1 MGVAGHGKLRR
12 RPSAG
17 RTNAR
22 GDHRSHAAF
31 PRALVSGHRLSALP
45 AASFFIFFVSLVPSL
60 VITAPRRGE
69 PAWHRRERRKRGDAR
84 ALLRVASASRLLAA
98 HHSSQP
104 AEAAAPSMVRGR
116 WARNDDGWFSKEA
129 RGRSQSRGRGDR
141 GGGGADKS
149 DREKEYRKENEK
161 LRKELEET
169 RKRVER
175 QQQAH
180 TARPNAKEGTARD
193 GDWLCT
199 VCNFGTNR
207 HQRQACY
214 RCAAA
219 RSISFLSPA
228 PLVHPGPSG
237 VQAGIPAPTT
247 STSTTAPFTSSPPSS
262 SSLSAST
269 SWAGGG
275 GSIGF
280 GFSSSTGAARP
291 GTFAVPGFAGAPLLG
306 MQPTAPTPSSP
317 QPAPCA
323 KSLKA
328 QLDGLLQTRST
339 VAANPL
345 CAEAVA
351 SIDAQITRVRAD
363 LSQVQPL
370 EVALRGTLGAVSN
383 ARQSLQRAE
392 AKLAKCEQQVV
403 AAVSSYESAAA
414 EAQACR
420 KSLAEAEAATARTAG
435 SHADLR
441 QLFGADPGAAW
452 AAFRL
457 AAEARCIPGVVDS
470 QVLSRAAAAF
480 AEMQAI
486 CALLPAQPPPSDGGG
501 TTAAGSATA
510 ASSPSSNAGPPL
522 TSATSATAPANGGS
536 AAAAAAGAQPSS
548 ASGPGVSPATQSVD
562 PGAVAAASIMAT
574 IERQRSQQS
583 SSKSPSGAAS
593 VPGSGLSVVLQ
604 PSTPEIP
611 SHFEIVAAAALQPTA
626 AATCQ
631 DATLSEQQSQ
641 SGGEGAAVQRQAD
654 DGTSAATEAGGT
666 AQADLNQA
674 QQQAAAST
682 TEARQLLGQ
691 AALAAATPT
700 PAQDHKDEDLAPPVV
715 AGAALGTAPAPADD
729 RQAGGGTARAGITSQ
744 PGDDDM
750 GGGACSGIANK
761 RPAEAVAAGRAIA
774 AKAKAKVSA

>member
-1 MGVAGHGKLRR
+1 
-12 RPSAG
+12 
-17 RTNAR
+17 
-22 GDHRSHAAF
+22 
-31 PRALVSGHRLSALP
+31 
-45 AASFFIFFVSLVPSL
+45 
-60 VITAPRRGE
+60 
-69 PAWHRRERRKRGDAR
+69 
-84 ALLRVASASRLLAA
+84 
-98 HHSSQP
+98 
-104 AEAAAPSMVRGR
+104 MVRGR
-116 WARNDDGWFSKEA
+116 WAGNDDGWFSKET
-129 RGRSQSRGRGDR
+129 RGRSQSRGRGNR
-141 GGGGADKS
+141 WGGGADKS
-149 DREKEYRKENEK
+149 DREREYRKENEK
-161 LRKELEET
+161 LRKELEES
-169 RKRVER
+169 RKRNER
-175 QQQAH
+175 QQQVH
-180 TARPNAKEGTARD
+180 TARPNAKEGTPRD

-219 RSISFLSPA
+219 KSISFISSA
-228 PLVHPGPSG
+228 PLVPPGPSG

-247 STSTTAPFTSSPPSS
+247 SSSTAAGFASSPPSS
-262 SSLSAST
+262 STISAST
-269 SWAGGG
+269 SRTGGG
-275 GSIGF
+275 GGIGF

-291 GTFAVPGFAGAPLLG
+291 GTFVVPGFAGAPLLG
-306 MQPTAPTPSSP
+306 MQPSAPTPSSP

-328 QLDGLLQTRST
+328 QLDGLLQTRGT

-351 SIDAQITRVRAD
+351 SIDAQIARVRAD
-363 LSQVQPL
+363 LSQAQPL

-403 AAVSSYESAAA
+403 AAVASYETAAS

-457 AAEARCIPGVVDS
+457 AAEARCIPGVVQP

-501 TTAAGSATA
+501 ATAAGTATTVN
-510 ASSPSSNAGPPL
+510 SSPSSMAPSTTST
-522 TSATSATAPANGGS
+522 TSAATPPEGGS
-536 AAAAAAGAQPSS
+536 AAAGTAVSQPNG
-548 ASGPGVSPATQSVD
+548 ASGPGAPPSAQSVD
-562 PGAVAAASIMAT
+562 PGAVAAAAITAA

-583 SSKSPSGAAS
+583 SSKNLSGAAV
-593 VPGSGLSVVLQ
+593 VPGSGVAVVLQ

-611 SHFEIVAAAALQPTA
+611 SHFELVAAAALQPPTA
-626 AATCQ
+626 AACH
-631 DATLSEQQSQ
+631 DATVSEQQMQ
-641 SGGEGAAVQRQAD
+641 LGADGIALQRQPEEGKSAAV
-654 DGTSAATEAGGT
+654 EAGGP
-666 AQADLNQA
+666 AQGDHIQA
-674 QQQAAAST
+674 QGQAAEST
-682 TEARQLLGQ
+682 TDARHLLGQ

-700 PAQDHKDEDLAPPVV
+700 PAQDHKDDDLAPSAVV
-715 AGAALGTAPAPADD
+715 GAALGTNPIPADD
-729 RQAGGGTARAGITSQ
+729 RQAGGGTGRTSVTPQ
-744 PGDDDM
+744 PVDDDM
-750 GGGACSGIANK
+750 GGGACGGVANK